1 MIVLI
6 RKLRASQR
14 AGRILRQII
23 LSGRLVAGLLPGV
36 ALFSCDQKETP
47 PNVIVM
53 LADDMGYSDLSCFG
67 SEVPTVNIDRLANEG
82 ARFTQFYNGA
92 RCCPTRA
99 SLLTGTYAQQSG
111 VGYMT
116 ANWGEGA
123 YQGHLSDDVLTMG
136 EVMKAN
142 GYTTFHT
149 GKWHVGNRKNEQTPS
164 NRGFDRSWWRQGKVH
179 YFDASPGMIY
189 LDDSTWTTDDPDYY
203 LTDYTGAYT
212 IKFIEEAVAAG
223 QPFFGYVAWD
233 ACHWPLHAK
242 EEYISRY
249 RERYRI
255 GWDEVRQDRLRAQE
269 KLGLLR
275 PGWKLPG
282 RDEAIPAW
290 EDIPRADRGRWIE
303 KMAAYAAQVH
313 SLDENI
319 GKVIRKLEHLGIADN
334 TVIFILFD
342 NGACAEAIGW
352 RDQGMPGTPGSYIA
366 YNMPWANVSNTPF
379 RSYKHF
385 VYEGGIS
392 TPMIMW
398 GEGVPFAKVD
408 AMAHIIDILPTILEL
423 TGGSYPSADNLHAPE
438 GKSVLPLL
446 SGESETI
453 HEWLF
458 WEHEG
463 NRAVRY
469 ENWKLLSRFKHDT
482 TYFKRWHFP
491 KDPRD
496 QEWELYNIEND
507 RTEQI
512 ELSGQYPGL
521 VEKMES
527 RWQEWANQVGVIQG
541 LGSYDG
547 KRLKAS
553 TD

>member
-1 MIVLI
+1 MIVMI
-6 RKLRASQR
+6 RKLRADQR
-14 AGRILRQII
+14 ARRMLRQI
-23 LSGRLVAGLLPGV
+23 LLCSRLIAGLLPGA

-67 SEVPTVNIDRLANEG
+67 GEVPTVNIDRLANEG

-99 SLLTGTYAQQSG
+99 SLLTGTYAQQAG

-123 YQGHLSDDVLTMG
+123 YQGYLSDDVLTMG

-142 GYTTFHT
+142 GYTTFQT

-189 LDDSTWTTDDPDYY
+189 LDDSTWTTDDPGYY

-212 IKFIEEAVAAG
+212 IKFIEEAVTAG
-223 QPFFGYVAWD
+223 QPFFGYVGWD

-242 EEYISRY
+242 EEHISRY
-249 RERYRI
+249 RERYSI

-290 EDIPRADRGRWIE
+290 EDIPRTDRGRWIE
-303 KMAAYAAQVH
+303 KMAAYAAQLH

-319 GKVIRKLEHLGIADN
+319 GEVIRKLEHLGIADN

-398 GEGVPFAKVD
+398 GGGVPFAKVD

-423 TGGSYPSADNLHAPE
+423 TGGSYPSADNLHALE
-438 GKSVLPLL
+438 GKSVWPLL

-507 RTEQI
+507 RTEQV
-512 ELSGQYPGL
+512 ELSGQYPER
-521 VEKMES
+521 VKIMES
-527 RWQEWANQVGVIQG
+527 RWQEWANRVGVIQG